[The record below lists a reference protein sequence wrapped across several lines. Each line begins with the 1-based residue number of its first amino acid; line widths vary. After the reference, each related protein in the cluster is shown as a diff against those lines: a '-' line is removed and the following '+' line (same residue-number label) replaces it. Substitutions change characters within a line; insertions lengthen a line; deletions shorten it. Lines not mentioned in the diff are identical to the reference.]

1 MIKKFSPIT
10 VSTYQGLV
18 HVTNVQIIITASLN
32 WASMYLRPLSSKVAT
47 LLHWLIFIGTVCNF
61 SPMRTF
67 YLSSIQKHIYIYT
80 HTHI

>member
-10 VSTYQGLV
+10 VSAYQGFV

-61 SPMRTF
+61 SPMKLRTF

-80 HTHI
+80 HI